1 MSLKL
6 LLPGWLMFLLLLAMA
21 CDPAE
26 GTQYFYAPDL
36 QEGFT
41 LVVSESPA
49 EAARID
55 SLVQALIPILLSSP
69 ESRELEEWY
78 ALNDNWR
85 QRYGNADSIL
95 YCADIA
101 FERFIAR
108 EDLSKAAQIKNAE
121 GRIHNKNGDYPE
133 AIVAQQEALDLAKA
147 AGDSVAIC
155 WSLLYLAPPY
165 AHMRDFSTARDYV
178 ERGSDLGQRLDDPAL
193 KGVALS
199 NLGTIT
205 GMQGDF
211 DGALTYMEEAFE
223 MGKTHN
229 FSALVD
235 AIQCNISYL
244 YIARKEYD
252 KAIDFFLNQVG
263 DEGLPPSIVNTIIYL
278 NLYEAYL
285 GKKNYTEAEKH
296 LEVACAMAEELNY
309 GYGRLY
315 CAEYRANLLE
325 QRGRHQA
332 ALAAYQVFHN
342 IHQEQTNLEAAQEI
356 QALRTREK
364 LDKKDE
370 EIQKLNEAK
379 QRDQEAFK
387 RRRDWFIAAIIGLL
401 LFIVGTYWI
410 MRNRHRA
417 KSAEQQRII
426 AETKLQVLQSQ
437 MNPHFIFN
445 AMGGIQNYVLKS
457 ETIEAYNY
465 LGKFAILLR
474 MITSNS
480 ANVHIELE
488 QEVEFIRTYL
498 ELEKLR
504 FRDDFEYSLTVE
516 DQLLEQQHLIPSMMI
531 QPVVENAIIHGLSGL
546 DRQGELQVEI
556 KSSQHGIACKVVDN
570 GRGRKQAAAISG
582 PQKKKRHLSIA
593 SVNIQKR
600 LAFLRLLG
608 YEDAVVKV
616 TDLYE
621 QEEPAGT
628 SVCIYLPFVKE
639 QQF

>member
-1 MSLKL
+1 MSLKI
-6 LLPGWLMFLLLLAMA
+6 LLPSWLLLLSLLSTGCEPAVEVQHFDA
-21 CDPAE
+21 TDPGE
-26 GTQYFYAPDL
+26 DL
-36 QEGFT
+36 ALET
-41 LVVSESPA
+41 SENPA
-49 EAARID
+49 EAARTD
-55 SLVQALIPILLSSP
+55 SLVQALIPILLSRP
-69 ESRELEEWY
+69 ESRELEEWF

-85 QRYGNADSIL
+85 QQYGNTDSIL
-95 YCADIA
+95 YCANIA
-101 FERFIAR
+101 YERFIAK
-108 EDLSKAAQIKNAE
+108 EDLSKAVQIKIAE
-121 GRIHNKNGDYPE
+121 GRIHDKNGDYPE
-133 AIVAQQEALDLAKA
+133 AIVAQQEALDLAKV

-165 AHMRDFSTARDYV
+165 AHMRDFSTARNYV
-178 ERGSDLGQRLDDPAL
+178 ERGFDLGQRLGDPAL
-193 KGVALS
+193 EAVALS
-199 NLGTIT
+199 NRGTIT
-205 GMQGDF
+205 GMDGDF
-211 DGALTYMEEAFE
+211 DAALTNLEEAYA

-229 FSALVD
+229 FSALVG
-235 AIQCNISYL
+235 AVQCNISYL
-244 YIARKEYD
+244 YIVRKEYD
-252 KAIDFFLNQVG
+252 KAIEFFLNQVG

-285 GKKNYTEAEKH
+285 GKRNFTEAEKH

-325 QRGRHQA
+325 QRGQHQA
-332 ALAAYQVFHN
+332 ALAAYQIFHN

-364 LDKKDE
+364 LEKKDE

-379 QRDQEAFK
+379 LRDEEAFK
-387 RRRDWFIAAIIGLL
+387 QRRDWFIAAIIGLL
-401 LFIVGTYWI
+401 FLIVGTYWI

-465 LGKFAILLR
+465 LGKFAVLLR

-488 QEVEFIRTYL
+488 QEVEFLRTYL

-504 FRDDFEYSLTVE
+504 FREDFEYSLTIE

-546 DRQGELQVEI
+546 DRCGKLEVEI
-556 KSSQHGIACKVVDN
+556 KSRKHGIACRVRDN
-570 GRGRKQAAAISG
+570 GRGRKLAAAISG
-582 PQKKKRHLSIA
+582 PQRKKRHLSIA

-600 LAFLRLLG
+600 LAFLQLLG
-608 YEDAVVKV
+608 YEDAIVEI

-628 SVCIYLPFVKE
+628 SVCIYLPFVNE